1 MPSPD
6 AITTRWKCPAGV
18 AELIIAY
25 AIGYALTRRSA
36 PLGGAGLIETFLPLT
51 LWDSG
56 APLAAAVAGVLAYR
70 FFNLWAPMPPALA
83 VLPRLKAIAGG
94 KSGRSAPSR
103 TGNSLVHVRRWLTSH
118 HLDHTRRELVLSVIA
133 AALLALGGLAGV
145 SWIAGFGRLG
155 DVLQHVSWRWYA
167 VAIGAEAFAYV
178 GYTLAYRELA
188 RVDGGHKL
196 RLPRVFAAVASG
208 FGLFIP
214 RGGFAADHQAFVG
227 MGFRSEDARL
237 RVLGLSALEYAVLA
251 PATCVAAIFLLVAG
265 GVVPL
270 SFTLPWAIC
279 VPAGFVLAFAL
290 VNRRD
295 RWRRRSGPR
304 KLLADA
310 LDVVA
315 LLRRLAQ
322 QLRDHGLAAGAGMAL
337 YWIADIACL
346 WGCLRAVLGH
356 WPPVAALLIGY
367 ATGYAL
373 TRRTLPF
380 AGAGA
385 VETLLP
391 FALYWVKIP
400 LAPAVLAVL
409 AYRIFNLWI
418 PLVPALAGRRHL
430 QLDGRRG

>member
-1 MPSPD
+1 
-6 AITTRWKCPAGV
+6 
-18 AELIIAY
+18 
-25 AIGYALTRRSA
+25 
-36 PLGGAGLIETFLPLT
+36 
-51 LWDSG
+51 
-56 APLAAAVAGVLAYR
+56 
-70 FFNLWAPMPPALA
+70 
-83 VLPRLKAIAGG
+83 
-94 KSGRSAPSR
+94 
-103 TGNSLVHVRRWLTSH
+103 
-118 HLDHTRRELVLSVIA
+118 
-133 AALLALGGLAGV
+133 
-145 SWIAGFGRLG
+145 
-155 DVLQHVSWRWYA
+155 
-167 VAIGAEAFAYV
+167 
-178 GYTLAYRELA
+178 
-188 RVDGGHKL
+188 
-196 RLPRVFAAVASG
+196 
-208 FGLFIP
+208 
-214 RGGFAADHQAFVG
+214 
-227 MGFRSEDARL
+227 
-237 RVLGLSALEYAVLA
+237 
-251 PATCVAAIFLLVAG
+251 
-265 GVVPL
+265 
-270 SFTLPWAIC
+270 
-279 VPAGFVLAFAL
+279 
-290 VNRRD
+290 
-295 RWRRRSGPR
+295 
-304 KLLADA
+304 
-310 LDVVA
+310 VVA